1 MLIPTVTAISER
13 WLKRGDVWRVC
24 GWYFSFWLTPVF
36 ALFLLGI
43 LLIFCSLLSAPPHPP
58 HGTHSYFGLG
68 PFLRPCGCFLCNW
81 KHTFCSFLCCSP
93 CSWKLYFCFPP
104 LIPWFQLREED
115 WVFSLWFWYRVWCTL
130 AQIRWGKKPKQA
142 TTVIKN
148 DPLGPSLTSTLT
160 DFSYTFL
167 MYRMYFNV
175 K

>member
-1 MLIPTVTAISER
+1 MVKER
-13 WLKRGDVWRVC
+13 RCVESVWLVFFLLVNSCVC
-24 GWYFSFWLTPVF
+24 PFSLRYPVNFLFTPV
-36 ALFLLGI
+36 
-43 LLIFCSLLSAPPHPP
+43 CPTPHPP
-58 HGTHSYFGLG
+58 HGTHSYFGVG

-104 LIPWFQLREED
+104 LIPWFQLWEED